1 MRRDDVCEVLKK
13 IPEVDLTKVVL
24 VLRYGAAITVD
35 VIARI
40 EEDYLV
46 IRGRENGT
54 NDEGRAFFVPFDDI
68 LFLRLDRIVTLGEM
82 KGWYGEKMAAGSEK
96 GELPTTASE
105 AKAAEKNA
113 ASPALTS
120 TPAPA
125 PAMDPAGIAKQN
137 LLARIRAVRSGT
149 GGVPSQSG
157 QS

>member
-24 VLRYGAAITVD
+24 VLRYNAAITID
-35 VIARI
+35 VLARI

-46 IRGRENGT
+46 VRGRENGT

-68 LFLRLDRIVTLGEM
+68 LFIRLDRIVTLGEM
-82 KGWYGEKMAAGSEK
+82 KGWYGEKMAEGTEK
-96 GELPTTASE
+96 TELPTSASE
-105 AKAAEKNA
+105 AKAAEKKTTA
-113 ASPALTS
+113 APYSTT

-137 LLARIRAVRSGT
+137 LLARIRAVRSGA
-149 GGVPSQSG
+149 GAPAQNS
-157 QS
+157 